1 MFDPFYESGS
11 LGRVLYVKDLQGLN
25 RSDCLLLEQELKLAV
40 SRMTQTWDEMGRDW
54 DTADAELLKKIS
66 IKLKVC
72 EKFLKR
78 VSQVREHDLLKVDEY
93 HLVFLRQRLANQ
105 LGPMAADK
113 MMNETRQDAL
123 RQIGKEANS

>member
-1 MFDPFYESGS
+1 MFDPFYESDS
-11 LGRVLYVKDLQGLN
+11 LGRILYVKDLQGLN

-40 SRMTQTWDEMGRDW
+40 SRMTKTWDEMSENW
-54 DTADAELLKKIS
+54 DTADDELLKKIS

-78 VSQVREHDLLKVDEY
+78 VSQVRSHDLLKVDQY

-105 LGPMAADK
+105 LGPLVADK
-113 MMNETRQDAL
+113 MMTESRQDAM
-123 RQIGKEANS
+123 RQIGKESNS

>member
-1 MFDPFYESGS
+1 MFDPFYESAS

-25 RSDCLLLEQELKLAV
+25 RSDCLLLEQELNLAIA
-40 SRMTQTWDEMGRDW
+40 RMTQTMERDW
-54 DTADAELLKKIS
+54 DTADSDLLKKIS

-78 VSQVREHDLLKVDEY
+78 VSQVREHDLLKIDEY
-93 HLVFLRQRLANQ
+93 HLVFLRQRLANH

-113 MMNETRQDAL
+113 MMNEARQDAF
-123 RQIGKEANS
+123 RQLNKESIS

>member
-1 MFDPFYESGS
+1 MFDPFYESDS
-11 LGRVLYVKDLQGLN
+11 LGRILYVKDLQGLN

-40 SRMTQTWDEMGRDW
+40 SRMTKTWDEMSENW
-54 DTADAELLKKIS
+54 DTADDELLKKIS

-78 VSQVREHDLLKVDEY
+78 VSQVRLHDLLKVDQY

-105 LGPMAADK
+105 LGPLVADK
-113 MMNETRQDAL
+113 MMTESRQDAM
-123 RQIGKEANS
+123 RQIGKESNS

>member
-1 MFDPFYESGS
+1 
-11 LGRVLYVKDLQGLN
+11 
-25 RSDCLLLEQELKLAV
+25 LLEQELNLAIA
-40 SRMTQTWDEMGRDW
+40 RMTQTMERDW
-54 DTADAELLKKIS
+54 DTAESGLLKKIS

-93 HLVFLRQRLANQ
+93 HLVFLRQRLANH

-113 MMNETRQDAL
+113 MMNEARQDAF
-123 RQIGKEANS
+123 RQLNKESIS

>member
-1 MFDPFYESGS
+1 MFDPFYESDS

-25 RSDCLLLEQELKLAV
+25 RSDCLLLEQELNLAIA
-40 SRMTQTWDEMGRDW
+40 RMTQTMERDW
-54 DTADAELLKKIS
+54 DTADSDLLKKIS

-78 VSQVREHDLLKVDEY
+78 ASQVREHDLLKIDEY
-93 HLVFLRQRLANQ
+93 HLVFLRQRLANH

-113 MMNETRQDAL
+113 MMNEARQDAL
-123 RQIGKEANS
+123 RQIGKEAHS

>member
-1 MFDPFYESGS
+1 MFDPFYESAS

-25 RSDCLLLEQELKLAV
+25 RSDCLLLEQELNLAIA
-40 SRMTQTWDEMGRDW
+40 RMTQTMERDW
-54 DTADAELLKKIS
+54 DTADSDLLKKIS

-78 VSQVREHDLLKVDEY
+78 VYEVREHDLLKIDEY
-93 HLVFLRQRLANQ
+93 HLVFLRQRLANH

-113 MMNETRQDAL
+113 MMNEARQDAF
-123 RQIGKEANS
+123 RQLNKESIS

>member
-1 MFDPFYESGS
+1 MFDPFYESDS
-11 LGRVLYVKDLQGLN
+11 LGRILYVKDLQGLN

-40 SRMTQTWDEMGRDW
+40 SRMTQTWDEMSRDW

-72 EKFLKR
+72 GKFLKR
-78 VSQVREHDLLKVDEY
+78 VSQVREHDLLKADEY
-93 HLVFLRQRLANQ
+93 QLVFLRQRLANE
-105 LGPMAADK
+105 LDPMAADK

>member
-1 MFDPFYESGS
+1 MFDPFYESDS
-11 LGRVLYVKDLQGLN
+11 LGRVLYVKDLQSLN
-25 RSDCLLLEQELKLAV
+25 RSDCLLLERELNLAIE
-40 SRMTQTWDEMGRDW
+40 RMTQTMERDW
-54 DTADAELLKKIS
+54 DTADSDLLKKIS

-78 VSQVREHDLLKVDEY
+78 TSEVREHDLLKIDEY

-113 MMNETRQDAL
+113 MMNEARQDAF
-123 RQIGKEANS
+123 RQINKESIS

>member
-1 MFDPFYESGS
+1 MFDPFYESER
-11 LGRVLYVKDLQGLN
+11 LGRVLYVKDLKDLN
-25 RSDCLLLEQELKLAV
+25 RSDCLLLEQELNLAIA
-40 SRMTQTWDEMGRDW
+40 RMTQTMERDW
-54 DTADAELLKKIS
+54 DTADSDLLKKIS

-78 VSQVREHDLLKVDEY
+78 TVEVRQNDLLKVDEY

-113 MMNETRQDAL
+113 MMNEARQDAF
-123 RQIGKEANS
+123 RQLNKESIS

>member
-1 MFDPFYESGS
+1 MFDPFYESDS

-25 RSDCLLLEQELKLAV
+25 RSDCLLLEQELNLAIA
-40 SRMTQTWDEMGRDW
+40 RMTQTMERDW
-54 DTADAELLKKIS
+54 DTADSDLLKKIS

-78 VSQVREHDLLKVDEY
+78 VSQVREHDLLKIDEY
-93 HLVFLRQRLANQ
+93 HLVFLRQRLANH

-113 MMNETRQDAL
+113 MMNEARQDAL
-123 RQIGKEANS
+123 RQIGKEAHS

>member
-1 MFDPFYESGS
+1 MFDPFYESAS

-25 RSDCLLLEQELKLAV
+25 RSDCLLLEQELNLAIA
-40 SRMTQTWDEMGRDW
+40 RMTQTMERDW
-54 DTADAELLKKIS
+54 DTADSDLLKKIS

-78 VSQVREHDLLKVDEY
+78 VSQVREHDLLKIDEY
-93 HLVFLRQRLANQ
+93 HLVFLRQRLANH

-113 MMNETRQDAL
+113 MMNEARQDAL
-123 RQIGKEANS
+123 RQIGKEAHS

>member
-1 MFDPFYESGS
+1 MFDPFYESAS

-25 RSDCLLLEQELKLAV
+25 RSDCLLLEQELNLAIA
-40 SRMTQTWDEMGRDW
+40 RMTQTMERDW
-54 DTADAELLKKIS
+54 DTADSDLLKKIS

-78 VSQVREHDLLKVDEY
+78 VYEVREHDLLKIDEY
-93 HLVFLRQRLANQ
+93 HLVFLRQRLANH

-113 MMNETRQDAL
+113 MMNEARQDAL
-123 RQIGKEANS
+123 RQIGKEAHS

>member
-1 MFDPFYESGS
+1 MFDPFYESDS
-11 LGRVLYVKDLQGLN
+11 LGRILYVKDLQGLN
-25 RSDCLLLEQELKLAV
+25 RSDCLLLEQELKLAIA
-40 SRMTQTWDEMGRDW
+40 RMTQTWDEMSRDW

-105 LGPMAADK
+105 LGAMAADK

>member
-1 MFDPFYESGS
+1 M
-11 LGRVLYVKDLQGLN
+11 QGLN

-40 SRMTQTWDEMGRDW
+40 SRMTQTWDEMSEDW
-54 DTADAELLKKIS
+54 DTADDELLKKIS

-113 MMNETRQDAL
+113 MMNETRQDAF

>member
-1 MFDPFYESGS
+1 MFDPFYESNS

-25 RSDCLLLEQELKLAV
+25 RSDCLLLEQELKLAI
-40 SRMTQTWDEMGRDW
+40 SRMTQTLERDW
-54 DTADAELLKKIS
+54 DTADSVLLEKIS
-66 IKLKVC
+66 LKVKVC

-78 VSQVREHDLLKVDEY
+78 ASEVREHDLLKIDEY

-113 MMNETRQDAL
+113 IMNEARQDAF
-123 RQIGKEANS
+123 RQINKESIS

>member
-1 MFDPFYESGS
+1 MFDPFYESDS

-25 RSDCLLLEQELKLAV
+25 RSDCLLLEQELNLAIA
-40 SRMTQTWDEMGRDW
+40 RMTQTMERDW
-54 DTADAELLKKIS
+54 DTAESDLLKKIS

-78 VSQVREHDLLKVDEY
+78 VYEVRRHDLLKIDEY
-93 HLVFLRQRLANQ
+93 HLVFLRQRLANH

-113 MMNETRQDAL
+113 MMNEARQDAF
-123 RQIGKEANS
+123 RQLNKESIS